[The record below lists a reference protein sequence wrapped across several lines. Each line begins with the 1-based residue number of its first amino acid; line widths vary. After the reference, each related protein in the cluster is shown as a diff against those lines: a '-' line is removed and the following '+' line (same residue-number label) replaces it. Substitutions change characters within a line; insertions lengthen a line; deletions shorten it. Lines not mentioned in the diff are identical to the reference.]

1 MNLLLNLLNIN
12 ISLDAPSAWGIY
24 FQDSATPQMEGLV
37 ELHDN
42 IMYYLVIILFA
53 VGWVLLSIIRNYV
66 ATKSPISH
74 KYLNHGINSVPA
86 QKCSNYNKYNQSLT
100 FFLFP
105 VYNYIKVRAYS
116 TSSPKYTKNSNIDQF
131 IPAAIYED
139 ALTMKKEIL
148 KDNAGKVGIY
158 MFTNKLTG
166 DIYVGQSID
175 LRKRFLN
182 YFNLSYLSR
191 RNELIIS
198 RAIIKYGYSNFSV
211 TILEYCD
218 KCDLDVRE
226 QHYFD
231 ILNPQY
237 NIQKVAGGSSK
248 GLILSE
254 ETKNKI
260 SQALKGVYPSSTLPK
275 FRLNISSIRKYSSQ
289 SDADSLHNTPRSRV
303 LAQIMGKNPIFYD
316 DSLNFKKRIL
326 EENKGKSGI
335 YMWTNKI
342 TGDIYIGQSV
352 DLANRLKR
360 YFNENYLEKN
370 KSFLI
375 SRALMKYSHSSF
387 SLTILEYC
395 DKSELNEREQ
405 YYLDSLEPDYNILKI
420 AGSFLGYT
428 FTEEAKAKISKA
440 LKGINRSEETKDLIR
455 EKALTRK
462 HSEDTKLKMSMSSPR
477 GNPVNVYEK
486 CDASGFKLIG
496 SFVSARRAGIFLD
509 LSKSTVIKY
518 MNSGAIYKDRYKF
531 SSR

>member
-1 MNLLLNLLNIN
+1 MNVEFDFLK
-12 ISLDAPSAWGIY
+12 
-24 FQDSATPQMEGLV
+24 QMEGLV

-53 VGWVLLSIIRNYV
+53 VGWVLLSIVRNYV

-74 KYLNHGINSVPA
+74 KYLNHGIISVPA
-86 QKCSNYNKYNQSLT
+86 QKCSNHSKYNQ
-100 FFLFP
+100 FLNSCLFH
-105 VYNYIKVRAYS
+105 VYNYRKVRGYS
-116 TSSPKYTKNSNIDQF
+116 TFSPNDTDDSSGDQF
-131 IPAAIYED
+131 IPAVIYED
-139 ALTMKKEIL
+139 ASSMKKAIL
-148 KDNAGKVGIY
+148 KDNAGKAGIY
-158 MFTNKLTG
+158 MLTNKLTG

-191 RNELIIS
+191 RNELIIC

-218 KCDLDVRE
+218 KCDLDIRE

-231 ILNPQY
+231 TLNPKY
-237 NIQKVAGGSSK
+237 NIQKIAGGSSLPEGEEPPLKGGSK

-260 SQALKGVYPSSTLPK
+260 SKALKGVYISFPLSK
-275 FRLNISSIRKYSSQ
+275 FKLNTITQRTYSSQ
-289 SDADSLHNTPRSRV
+289 SDPYRFPNTPRSRV
-303 LAQIMGKNPIFYD
+303 LAENLGKNPIFYD
-316 DSLNFKKRIL
+316 DSCNLKKVIL
-326 EENKGKSGI
+326 KENKGKSGI

-342 TGDIYIGQSV
+342 TGDIYIGQSI

-360 YFNENYLEKN
+360 YFNANYLEKN

-375 SRALMKYSHSSF
+375 SRALVKYGHSSF

-395 DKSELNEREQ
+395 EKSELNEREQ
-405 YYLDSLEPDYNILKI
+405 YYLDNLEPDYNILKN
-420 AGSFLGYT
+420 AASFLGYT
-428 FTEEAKAKISKA
+428 PTEEAKTKISQA

-455 EKALTRK
+455 EKAGVPLGRK

-477 GNPVNVYEK
+477 GNSVNVYEK
-486 CDASGFKLIG
+486 CDSSGFKLIG

-518 MNSGAIYKDRYKF
+518 MNSRAIYKDRYKF
-531 SSR
+531 SSK

>member
-1 MNLLLNLLNIN
+1 
-12 ISLDAPSAWGIY
+12 
-24 FQDSATPQMEGLV
+24 MEGLV

-74 KYLNHGINSVPA
+74 KYLNHGIISVPA
-86 QKCSNYNKYNQSLT
+86 QKCSNHSKYNQ
-100 FFLFP
+100 FLNSCLFH
-105 VYNYIKVRAYS
+105 VYNYRKVRGYS
-116 TSSPKYTKNSNIDQF
+116 TFSPKDTNDSSGDQF
-131 IPAAIYED
+131 IPAVIYED
-139 ALTMKKEIL
+139 ASSMKKAIL
-148 KDNAGKVGIY
+148 KDNAGKAGIY
-158 MFTNKLTG
+158 MLTNKLTG

-182 YFNLSYLSR
+182 YFNLTYLSI
-191 RNELIIS
+191 RNELIIC
-198 RAIIKYGYSNFSV
+198 RAIIKYGYSNFSI

-218 KCDLDVRE
+218 KCDLDIRE

-231 ILNPQY
+231 TLNPKY
-237 NIQKVAGGSSK
+237 NIQKIAGGSSLPEGKEPPLKGGSK
-248 GLILSE
+248 GLILSVAGGS

-260 SQALKGVYPSSTLPK
+260 SKALKGVYSSSILPK
-275 FRLNISSIRKYSSQ
+275 FILNISSIRKYSSQ
-289 SDADSLHNTPRSRV
+289 SDADSFHNTPRSRA

-316 DSLNFKKRIL
+316 DSLNLKKRIL

-360 YFNENYLEKN
+360 YFNQNYLDKN

-375 SRALMKYSHSSF
+375 SRALIKYSHSSF

-462 HSEDTKLKMSMSSPR
+462 HSEDTKLRMSMSSPR

-486 CDASGFKLIG
+486 CDSSGFKLIG
-496 SFVSARRAGIFLD
+496 TFVSARRAGIFLD

-531 SSR
+531 SSK